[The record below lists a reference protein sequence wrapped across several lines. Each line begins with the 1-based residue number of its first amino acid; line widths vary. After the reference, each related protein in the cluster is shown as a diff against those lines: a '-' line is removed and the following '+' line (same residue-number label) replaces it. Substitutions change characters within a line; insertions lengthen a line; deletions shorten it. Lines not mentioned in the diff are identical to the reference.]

1 MSLFLV
7 AVYPV
12 SGPVFDVHPFAE
24 VDASNIVE
32 ELVFVPVCIRLPFY
46 KSLSCASS
54 DDFLDTNHLLC
65 RTFLLGK
72 L

>member
-1 MSLFLV
+1 MV

-12 SGPVFDVHPFAE
+12 SGTVFDSHPFTE
-24 VDASNIVE
+24 VDLSNIVD
-32 ELVFVPVCIRLPFY
+32 ELVFVPVCVRHHFY
-46 KSLSCASS
+46 KSLSCVLS
-54 DDFLDTNHLLC
+54 DDFLDTNPLLC